1 MKYNTII
8 STFYKFY
15 NNLFKSDE
23 LTSKVNKQS
32 FYSLL
37 LQGLNIFINILYVPL
52 LLNYLNEEKY
62 GIWLTISSILGWV
75 SLFDI
80 GLSNGLKNKLAES
93 LAKNDFALS
102 KKYISTTYAS
112 LFIIF
117 SIFLCF
123 FYLAIRF
130 INWQFVFHSSFLKND
145 ELRILLNYIF
155 TFFSLRFV
163 FQTIGIIYTSAQNSA
178 VNTLINTVSSII
190 SLLLILTIKF
200 FDKSGNLL
208 FLTSALTII
217 PVLCYFLLTLYA
229 FSTKFNFIRPEIK
242 YIDFSLI
249 KDLMSLGFKFFLM
262 QITSLI
268 LFSSSSILISIFF
281 GPSEVVTYN
290 IVFKLFQLPL
300 MLFSIILS
308 PYWTTFTV
316 AFVNMDFDWLR
327 KTVQKLRN
335 LSLFFIILIV
345 LLAIFNQY
353 IFDLWLKS
361 KVKIPVAL
369 VWALA
374 IYSAM
379 TIYLSIYST
388 FLNGIGKIHLTFM
401 LTFLGVLIYIVTFF
415 SIINIFHSNLSVV
428 IAIIFST
435 ILGLVVQVS
444 QTNRILE
451 NRANGIWNM

>member
-1 MKYNTII
+1 MHIGITGPIYIPSINVKYRGDRSQWPIGMGGTPVNHLINALLEKGYKI
-8 STFYKFY
+8 SVFSSSPEISPNDCFEWHEE
-15 NNLFKSDE
+15 NLSIYMGPHRARPRYVCKDFFKIES
-23 LTSKVNKQS
+23 
-32 FYSLL
+32 
-37 LQGLNIFINILYVPL
+37 
-52 LLNYLNEEKY
+52 NY
-62 GIWLTISSILGWV
+62 I
-75 SLFDI
+75 
-80 GLSNGLKNKLAES
+80 KNAIVKAQP
-93 LAKNDFALS
+93 DFVHAH
-102 KKYISTTYAS
+102 
-112 LFIIF
+112 
-117 SIFLCF
+117 
-123 FYLAIRF
+123 
-130 INWQFVFHSSFLKND
+130 WQFVFHSSFLKND

-369 VWALA
+369 VYALA

-388 FLNGIGKIHLTFM
+388 FLNGIGKIHLTFR

-415 SIINIFHSNLSVV
+415 SIMNIFHSNLSVV

-451 NRANGIWNM
+451 NRANGIWNK

>member
-1 MKYNTII
+1 
-8 STFYKFY
+8 
-15 NNLFKSDE
+15 
-23 LTSKVNKQS
+23 
-32 FYSLL
+32 
-37 LQGLNIFINILYVPL
+37 
-52 LLNYLNEEKY
+52 
-62 GIWLTISSILGWV
+62 
-75 SLFDI
+75 
-80 GLSNGLKNKLAES
+80 
-93 LAKNDFALS
+93 
-102 KKYISTTYAS
+102 
-112 LFIIF
+112 
-117 SIFLCF
+117 
-123 FYLAIRF
+123 
-130 INWQFVFHSSFLKND
+130 
-145 ELRILLNYIF
+145 
-155 TFFSLRFV
+155 
-163 FQTIGIIYTSAQNSA
+163 
-178 VNTLINTVSSII
+178 
-190 SLLLILTIKF
+190 
-200 FDKSGNLL
+200 
-208 FLTSALTII
+208 
-217 PVLCYFLLTLYA
+217 
-229 FSTKFNFIRPEIK
+229 
-242 YIDFSLI
+242 
-249 KDLMSLGFKFFLM
+249 MSLGLKFFLM

-268 LFSSSSILISIFF
+268 LFSSSSILISMFF

-335 LSLFFIILIV
+335 LSLIFIILIV

-388 FLNGIGKIHLTFM
+388 FLNGIGKIHLTFT

-415 SIINIFHSNLSVV
+415 SIMNIFHSNLSVV

-451 NRANGIWNM
+451 NRAKGIWNK